1 MTWSVQGLNPYWQRL
16 ASLRVGTAICP
27 TSRPPREVNT
37 PERHSLGNLPCG
49 LSCSSA
55 PEPDHVSRQGN
66 NVSSLLGGHE
76 TTTDNEQPAGRPPGI
91 VPTTLPASCHQPS
104 FRMMSFTCTAP
115 HLAPH
120 QLPPSSG
127 LGRGRAQHDGNTA
140 VEPASA
146 TGR

>member
-27 TSRPPREVNT
+27 TSRLPREVNT

-49 LSCSSA
+49 LSCPSA

-66 NVSSLLGGHE
+66 NISSLLGGHE
-76 TTTDNEQPAGRPPGI
+76 TTTTMSTPQGGPRGLYPPPSQP
-91 VPTTLPASCHQPS
+91 PATSRAS
-104 FRMMSFTCTAP
+104 EMMSFTCTAP

-127 LGRGRAQHDGNTA
+127 LGRGHAQHDGDTA

-146 TGR
+146 AG